1 MRFHCGRFQVELDRP
16 VVMGVLNVTPDSFS
30 DGGLYFEPAAAVAR
44 GEELAEQ
51 GAAIIDVGGE
61 STRPGSAPVGL
72 EEELR
77 RVIPVIER
85 LAAALQVPVSVDTRK
100 TEVMRHAIAA
110 GASVVNDVGALAA
123 PGALDVLA
131 GSGTGVV
138 LVHMQGEPA
147 TMQEAPRYA
156 DVVEE
161 VRAFLAARAAAC
173 AAAGIPRARLA
184 VDPGFGFGKTL
195 EHNLALLRG
204 LSALAGDGLPVLA
217 GLSRKR
223 MIGALTGRGEDG
235 RLAGSLAAAVLAARA
250 GARIIRAHDVRET
263 VDALA
268 IVAAVGGLRDNLAT
282 SSG

>member
-1 MRFHCGRFQVELDRP
+1 MRFQCGRFQVELDRP

-30 DGGLYFEPAAAVAR
+30 DGGLYLEPAAAVAR

-51 GAAIIDVGGE
+51 GAAIIDVGAE
-61 STRPGSAPVGL
+61 STRPGSAPVGI

-77 RVIPVIER
+77 RVIPVIEH
-85 LAAALQVPVSVDTRK
+85 LAAVLQVPVSVDTRK
-100 TEVMRHAIAA
+100 PEVMRRAIAA
-110 GASVVNDVGALAA
+110 GATVVNDVGALAT

-131 GSGTGVV
+131 GSGAGVV

-156 DVVEE
+156 DVIGE
-161 VRAFLAARAAAC
+161 VRTFLSARAAAC
-173 AAAGIPRARLA
+173 EAGGIARARLA

-204 LSALAGDGLPVLA
+204 LPALAADGLPLVA

-223 MIGALTGRGEDG
+223 MIGVLTGRGEDA

-268 IVAAVGGLRDNLAT
+268 IVAAAGGMRDNQET
-282 SSG
+282 STG